1 MAESS
6 WGAGDFWVKNAHGE
20 FLNIIDFIF
29 LSNEETKVG
38 IAFAEFLEF
47 RSDGSDVEF
56 LIEFSR
62 AIFKGLV
69 MEENY
74 IWFWKLFACFFWNPN
89 V

>member
-1 MAESS
+1 M
-6 WGAGDFWVKNAHGE
+6 KNAHGE

-29 LSNEETKVG
+29 FSNEETKVRVV
-38 IAFAEFLEF
+38 FAEFLEF

-74 IWFWKLFACFFWNPN
+74 I
-89 V
+89 